1 VGHTLGLEHPFDFS
15 DGDGFESSNPSLSAF
30 PEDTVMAYRS
40 PREGVWP
47 NFYSLN
53 DLEALISQW
62 GAEPQRFSDGEDV
75 IEGRPYSE
83 LFLAG
88 GGDDRITAGA
98 GHDTIV
104 GAQGHD
110 QIFAGAGDDII
121 RAGSGHDR
129 IRSGAGNDTVWG
141 GRGADWFWSS
151 AGEDQIMDFN
161 GFEGDRIVID
171 AGAGFSLIQQDSALL
186 VESSL
191 GVTRLWDVALDR
203 FDAANWI
210 LSA

>member
-1 VGHTLGLEHPFDFS
+1 
-15 DGDGFESSNPSLSAF
+15 
-30 PEDTVMAYRS
+30 MAYRS
-40 PREGVWP
+40 PRDGIWP
-47 NFYSLN
+47 NVYSLN

-75 IEGRPYSE
+75 VEGRPYSE
-83 LFLAG
+83 VFLAG
-88 GGDDRITAGA
+88 GGDDRIAAGA

-104 GAQGHD
+104 GAQGQD
-110 QIFAGAGDDII
+110 QIFAGQGADQIFAGVGDDII

-161 GFEGDRIVID
+161 GFEGDRIVMD
-171 AGAGFSLIQQDSALL
+171 PGVGYSLIQQDTALL
-186 VESSL
+186 VLSSI